1 MEYEP
6 IYVVD
11 YLRSYPTL
19 VELWE
24 ENDALYKEMPSLSIE
39 ETSIVKRTF
48 LMSIIRLGRHVIR
61 NGKKYGI
68 SVQSTDSLIS
78 LCPMEI
84 RKGFKISTGRQ

>member
-24 ENDALYKEMPSLSIE
+24 ENDALYKEMPSLSA
-39 ETSIVKRTF
+39 
-48 LMSIIRLGRHVIR
+48 
-61 NGKKYGI
+61 
-68 SVQSTDSLIS
+68 
-78 LCPMEI
+78 
-84 RKGFKISTGRQ
+84 